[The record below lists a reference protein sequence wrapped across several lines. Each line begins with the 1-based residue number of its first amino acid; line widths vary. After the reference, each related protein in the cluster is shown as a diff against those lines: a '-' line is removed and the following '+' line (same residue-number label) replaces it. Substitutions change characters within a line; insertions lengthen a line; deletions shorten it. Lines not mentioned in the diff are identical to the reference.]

1 MLLTVE
7 EIKKEVFSQLDGLD
21 PGKVVLFEIDRDD
34 KLVEN
39 YTLVYFPEGD
49 VINNLE
55 SEVGQIKSIQNDLF
69 FLEREKW
76 HITMIG
82 EIGLE
87 IDEKKLID
95 VIKNELLDMK
105 ITFNVTGYAS
115 NKSTASFLTY
125 PDFDLHSFR
134 ENIRQK
140 LGIAGTDY
148 TIHLSVYEFMGWIN
162 FVRYISVPNIKFF
175 EYIKERRD
183 VDFGNINSGKLKLL
197 RNRSRTLRDGEF
209 EVVHEF

>member
-1 MLLTVE
+1 MPAVE

-21 PGKVVLFEIDRDD
+21 PDKVVLFEVDRDD

-55 SEVGQIKSIQNDLF
+55 GEVGQIKSIQNDLF
-69 FLEREKW
+69 FLEKEKW

-82 EIGLE
+82 EIGVE

-95 VIKNELLDMK
+95 VIKNELIDMK
-105 ITFNVTGYAS
+105 IAFNVTGYAS

-140 LGIAGTDY
+140 LGIVGTDY
-148 TIHLSVYEFMGWIN
+148 TIHLSVYEFIGWIN

-175 EYIKERRD
+175 EYIKQKRN

-209 EVVHEF
+209 EVVCEF

>member
-7 EIKKEVFSQLDGLD
+7 EIKKEVFSQFDGLD